1 LPCILAARVRLILG
15 TICRFFSLGCVRG
28 AAEIALM
35 IDRRPRSSY
44 ESDWLPYTK
53 VTARSAVRAAIGQML
68 SSRYEVTQHVPLE
81 MLTLLRQFDD
91 CAKTVRK

>member
-1 LPCILAARVRLILG
+1 
-15 TICRFFSLGCVRG
+15 
-28 AAEIALM
+28 M

-44 ESDWLPYTK
+44 ETDGLPYTR
-53 VTARSAVRAAIGQML
+53 VTARSAVRAAIGQVL

>member
-1 LPCILAARVRLILG
+1 MSISG
-15 TICRFFSLGCVRG
+15 TICQFFSLAHVRG
-28 AAEIALM
+28 AAEIAPM

-68 SSRYEVTQHVPLE
+68 SSRYEVTQDVPRE
-81 MLTLLRQFDD
+81 MLALLRQFDD
-91 CAKTVRK
+91 CAKAGSK